1 MEWGTILKIKVGVV
15 IPIARE
21 CMIAWADKQSIGT
34 RYTIDELKRAI
45 TECYLEKL
53 EVWAHET
60 YKVNPAQM
68 FMRFANF
75 WSTEFYRGTISNLLM
90 MNVNGWERKISRR
103 QSAKDTTWY
112 VKVSD

>member
-1 MEWGTILKIKVGVV
+1 
-15 IPIARE
+15 
-21 CMIAWADKQSIGT
+21 
-34 RYTIDELKRAI
+34 
-45 TECYLEKL
+45 
-53 EVWAHET
+53 
-60 YKVNPAQM
+60 
-68 FMRFANF
+68 MRFANF